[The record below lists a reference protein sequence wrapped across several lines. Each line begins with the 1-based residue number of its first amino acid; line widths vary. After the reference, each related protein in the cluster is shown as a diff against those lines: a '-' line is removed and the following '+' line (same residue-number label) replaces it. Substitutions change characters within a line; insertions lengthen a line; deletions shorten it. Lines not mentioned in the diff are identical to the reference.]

1 MSLQNVYNEFN
12 EQNKGLDLKS
22 KLNLRSSSSMIIL
35 LAAFFVSCA
44 IMFYGVSSVN
54 KETKIVKFTNEVKT
68 EDIKSGKLLLSK
80 ILKINDRN
88 KEVNSEEIE
97 KIGELIPNRDNY
109 EDYLIHITSLAN
121 SKNIKIDSF
130 SITKDKKSKKEKEEE
145 KEEKKI
151 FNKVNIS
158 IEASGGFLNFMSFMR
173 DIENGIPFIY
183 EKSISISKSEVS
195 GNENERE
202 FGEGGAVEADS
213 SPILDYKMDIE
224 FYYY

>member
-1 MSLQNVYNEFN
+1 MSLQNTYNEFN
-12 EQNKGLDLKS
+12 EQGKGLNLKS
-22 KLNLRSSSSMIIL
+22 KLKLRSSSSMIVL
-35 LAAFFVSCA
+35 LAAFLVSCA
-44 IMFYGVSSVN
+44 IMFYGVSAVN

-80 ILKINDRN
+80 ILKINDKN
-88 KEVNSEEIE
+88 KEVKSEEIE

-109 EDYLIHITSLAN
+109 EDYLTHIASLAN

-130 SITKDKKSKKEKEEE
+130 SISKDKKSKEKEKEEE
-145 KEEKKI
+145 DRI

-183 EKSISISKSEVS
+183 ERLVSISKSEAS
-195 GNENERE
+195 SNKNKEE
-202 FGEGGAVEADS
+202 FEEGGAVEIDS
-213 SPILDYKMDIE
+213 NPILDYKMEME